1 MQRSKSRP
9 TLKILCHSLLAVFMM
24 PFLVADLSR
33 KIMRGIAL
41 ALGGA
46 IDAFEGE
53 TAGDPFWVLR
63 LIGYPVDIPEDQRTD
78 TGW

>member
-1 MQRSKSRP
+1 MQRSTSRP
-9 TLKILCHSLLAVFMM
+9 TLKNLFHSWLPVFMM
-24 PFLVADLSR
+24 PFSVADLSR

-63 LIGYPVDIPEDQRTD
+63 LIGYPVDIPEEQRTD